1 MERIVMTAP
10 AKINL
15 TLDVTGRRAD
25 GYHTLDTV
33 MQSISLCDTVEM
45 FRSSSGAVTVDC
57 TDKSVPYGE
66 SAEKNIAFKAAMAFY
81 GFIDISGIG
90 LHISIEK
97 RIPSQAGLGGGS
109 ADGAA
114 VISGMN
120 KLYGTKLSGGQLCSI
135 GAKVG
140 ADVPFCIAG
149 GTKICR
155 GIGDIMSPA
164 PSLEDCFIVIAKGGS
179 GISTGKAYEKIDR
192 LELPEK
198 MNSLIYDGTL
208 SSLKKTTG
216 NIFEAVTEN
225 KDVSNIKNI
234 FAYSG
239 AEYFAMS
246 GSGSAVFGLFRRQK
260 EATDCSLCLKEQ
272 NFFSEICKPLP
283 YGVKPL

>member
-45 FRSSSGAVTVDC
+45 FRNSSGIVTVDC

-66 SAEKNIAFKAAMAFY
+66 LTEKNIAFKAAMAFY
-81 GFIDISGIG
+81 GFISISGVG
-90 LHISIEK
+90 LHISIKK

-114 VISGMN
+114 VIAGMN
-120 KLYGTKLSGGQLCSI
+120 ILYSTMLSDGQLCSI

-140 ADVPFCIAG
+140 ADVPFCITG

-164 PSLEDCFIVIAKGGS
+164 PPLEDCFIVIAKGGS

-198 MNSLIYDGTL
+198 MNSLIYDGTV

-216 NIFEAVTEN
+216 NIFEAVTES
-225 KDVSNIKNI
+225 KDVSKIKKI
-234 FAYSG
+234 FAYNG

-260 EATDCSLCLKEQ
+260 EAVDCSLCLKEQ
-272 NFFSEICKPLP
+272 NFFSEVCKPLP
-283 YGVKPL
+283 CGAKSL